1 MPLPTLPAKPVP
13 RDCESPGLELPID
26 HFQLLGVRPATD
38 AQTVL
43 HTLQQRLDRPPEQ
56 GFTAA
61 ALEARAVLLRDS
73 ADLLSDP
80 VRRQAYEAELM
91 ALDTEG
97 GALTPGLDVP
107 HSREIGALLLLLEAG
122 QAIEAFDAARRCL
135 QPPQAPALGS
145 HREADLTLL
154 AGEACRLGAREL
166 QGRRLFER
174 AAQLLQE
181 GITLMRRTGRQPEQ
195 QRQMERDLADLL
207 PFRVLDLLR
216 RDLSATEERAE
227 GLKLLEMLVERRGG
241 LEGDGDPALPR
252 KDFQDFFKQIRQYLT
267 VQEQVDLFSRWASGN
282 ATTTAGSVTAE
293 FLASLALTASG
304 FAQRKP
310 ERIAAAQLRLEAS
323 GQPGLQPF
331 LACQHLLLGRV
342 ATAEACFIQ
351 GAEPALRAWAAEQGS
366 EPLAQLC
373 AYCCDW
379 LRRDV
384 LAGYRDIEADPD
396 LEAYFADRDVQ
407 AYVEQLDRRQARAL
421 QSPSGVEAPAP
432 LTTSPA
438 LSKAPPVSTASALA
452 APAPLPPASVAE
464 DPMRWPDPLEP
475 TAGAATAPARPS
487 TSLRPRRAP
496 LGTAGWKAL
505 PSWGRL
511 TAAAV
516 LVGTFVAAGL
526 AGMMAL
532 RPLSPVTPGKQP
544 APGGGAAGPFT
555 APAGTP
561 AKNPT
566 AVNPPPARPAAALP
580 LTSAEPNAAQ
590 LRALLEAW
598 LQSKAAALDGK
609 NPATPPADLAQEKL
623 VRDLQDEQ
631 RRNRARG
638 VSREQVTAEI
648 QDFRINTLAPKR
660 IVAAV
665 EIRYSDT
672 ALDAQGKVIGHTPT
686 TKLRNFYVFGR
697 EGEVWKVAGFR
708 PRP

>member
-1 MPLPTLPAKPVP
+1 M
-13 RDCESPGLELPID
+13 ELPID

-282 ATTTAGSVTAE
+282 ATTTAGSATAE

-351 GAEPALRAWAAEQGS
+351 GAEPALRAWAAEQG
-366 EPLAQLC
+366 ERAAGPALRLLLRLAAARRASRLPRHRSRPRPGGL
-373 AYCCDW
+373 
-379 LRRDV
+379 LRRPRC
-384 LAGYRDIEADPD
+384 AGLR
-396 LEAYFADRDVQ
+396 
-407 AYVEQLDRRQARAL
+407 
-421 QSPSGVEAPAP
+421 
-432 LTTSPA
+432 
-438 LSKAPPVSTASALA
+438 
-452 APAPLPPASVAE
+452 
-464 DPMRWPDPLEP
+464 
-475 TAGAATAPARPS
+475 GAAR
-487 TSLRPRRAP
+487 
-496 LGTAGWKAL
+496 
-505 PSWGRL
+505 
-511 TAAAV
+511 
-516 LVGTFVAAGL
+516 
-526 AGMMAL
+526 
-532 RPLSPVTPGKQP
+532 P
-544 APGGGAAGPFT
+544 APGPR
-555 APAGTP
+555 
-561 AKNPT
+561 
-566 AVNPPPARPAAALP
+566 V
-580 LTSAEPNAAQ
+580 AEPIRRRSACAAHHVSCPLHSSASQ
-590 LRALLEAW
+590 HGFCPCGSGAPTPCLR
-598 LQSKAAALDGK
+598 
-609 NPATPPADLAQEKL
+609 
-623 VRDLQDEQ
+623 R
-631 RRNRARG
+631 
-638 VSREQVTAEI
+638 
-648 QDFRINTLAPKR
+648 
-660 IVAAV
+660 
-665 EIRYSDT
+665 
-672 ALDAQGKVIGHTPT
+672 
-686 TKLRNFYVFGR
+686 
-697 EGEVWKVAGFR
+697 
-708 PRP
+708 

>member
-1 MPLPTLPAKPVP
+1 MP

-73 ADLLSDP
+73 ADVLSDP
-80 VRRQAYEAELM
+80 ERRQAYEAELM
-91 ALDTEG
+91 ALDTED

-107 HSREIGALLLLLEAG
+107 PSREMGALLLLWEAG
-122 QAIEAFDAARRCL
+122 QAIDAFDAARRCL

-154 AGEACRLGAREL
+154 AGEACRMGAREL
-166 QGRRLFER
+166 QGRRQFER

-195 QRQMERDLADLL
+195 QRQMEHDLADLL

-216 RDLSATEERAE
+216 RDLSATDERAE

-241 LEGDGDPALPR
+241 LEGDGDPALPS
-252 KDFQDFFKQIRQYLT
+252 KDFQAFFKQIRHYLT
-267 VQEQVDLFSRWASGN
+267 VQEQVDLFSRWASGS
-282 ATTTAGSVTAE
+282 AGSATAE
-293 FLASLALTASG
+293 FLACLALTASG

-342 ATAEACFIQ
+342 ATAEACFSQ
-351 GAEPALRAWAAEQGS
+351 GADPALRAWAAEQGS

-384 LAGYRDIEADPD
+384 LAGYRDIETEPD

-407 AYVEQLDRRQARAL
+407 AYVEQLDRRQAREL
-421 QSPSGVEAPAP
+421 QSQGHAGAEAVPAAPFTSAPAFAAP
-432 LTTSPA
+432 PA
-438 LSKAPPVSTASALA
+438 LGTTAA
-452 APAPLPPASVAE
+452 AE
-464 DPMRWPDPLEP
+464 DPMHWPDSLEP
-475 TAGAATAPARPS
+475 AAAPASPPRDSTDPFGPS
-487 TSLRPRRAP
+487 TTTPPQPSTGPRSRRTP
-496 LGTAGWKAL
+496 LGAAGWKAL
-505 PSWGRL
+505 PAWGRMA
-511 TAAAV
+511 AAAV
-516 LVGTFVAAGL
+516 LVSAFVAAGL

-532 RPLSPVTPGKQP
+532 RPWSPASPDKPPKPAEGATGTSTPP
-544 APGGGAAGPFT
+544 AD
-555 APAGTP
+555 TP
-561 AKNPT
+561 AKRPP
-566 AVNPPPARPAAALP
+566 AAKPPPVRAAGAVP
-580 LTSAEPNAAQ
+580 LTSAEPDETQ

-598 LQSKAAALDGK
+598 LQTKAAALDGRT
-609 NPATPPADLAQEKL
+609 PATPPADLARERL
-623 VRDLQDEQ
+623 VRDLAAEQ

-638 VSREQVTAEI
+638 VSREQVTTEI
-648 QDFRINTLAPKR
+648 QGFRIDTRTPRR
-660 IVAAV
+660 IAAAV
-665 EIRYSDT
+665 DLRYSDT
-672 ALDAQGKVIGHTPT
+672 ALDAQGKVVGRTPAAN
-686 TKLRNFYVFGR
+686 LRNLYIFGR
-697 EGEVWKVAGFR
+697 DGEVWKVVGFR
-708 PRP
+708 PLS

>member
-1 MPLPTLPAKPVP
+1 MP

-61 ALEARAVLLRDS
+61 ALEARAVLLRES
-73 ADLLSDP
+73 ADVLSDP
-80 VRRQAYEAELM
+80 ERRQAYEAELM
-91 ALDTEG
+91 ALDTED

-107 HSREIGALLLLLEAG
+107 PSREMGALLLLWEAG
-122 QAIEAFDAARRCL
+122 LAIDAFDAARRCL

-154 AGEACRLGAREL
+154 AGEACRMGAREL
-166 QGRRLFER
+166 QGRRQFER

-195 QRQMERDLADLL
+195 QRQMEHDLADLL

-216 RDLSATEERAE
+216 RDLSATDERAE
-227 GLKLLEMLVERRGG
+227 GLNLLEMLVERRGG

-252 KDFQDFFKQIRQYLT
+252 KDFQDFFKQIRHYLT

-282 ATTTAGSVTAE
+282 ATTPGSATAE
-293 FLASLALTASG
+293 FLACLALTASG

-342 ATAEACFIQ
+342 ATAEACFSQ
-351 GAEPALRAWAAEQGS
+351 GADPALRAWAAEHGS

-384 LAGYRDIEADPD
+384 LAGYRDIEIDPD

-407 AYVEQLDRRQARAL
+407 AYVEQLDRRQNREL
-421 QSPSGVEAPAP
+421 QGRSHAGTEAMSAAP
-432 LTTSPA
+432 LTT
-438 LSKAPPVSTASALA
+438 APVLDSLASRGTA
-452 APAPLPPASVAE
+452 ASSE

-475 TAGAATAPARPS
+475 AADPASPPLESSDPFRTATTTPARS
-487 TSLRPRRAP
+487 TAAPRPRRAP
-496 LGTAGWKAL
+496 LGAAGWKAL
-505 PSWGRL
+505 PGWGRMA
-511 TAAAV
+511 AAAV
-516 LVGTFVAAGL
+516 LVSAFVAAGL

-532 RPLSPVTPGKQP
+532 RPLSPASPDKQP
-544 APGGGAAGPFT
+544 KPGVGATSTSPPPADTPAKSPPAAKPQPALAAGP
-555 APAGTP
+555 
-561 AKNPT
+561 
-566 AVNPPPARPAAALP
+566 VP
-580 LTSAEPNAAQ
+580 LTSAEPDESQ

-598 LQSKAAALDGK
+598 LQTKAAALDGRT
-609 NPATPPADLAQEKL
+609 PAIPPADLARERL
-623 VRDLQDEQ
+623 VRELAAEL

-638 VSREQVTAEI
+638 VSREQVTTEI
-648 QDFRINTLAPKR
+648 QGLRIDTRTPRR
-660 IVAAV
+660 IAAAV
-665 EIRYSDT
+665 DLRYSDR
-672 ALDAQGKVIGHTPT
+672 ALDAQGKVVDRTPAT
-686 TKLRNFYVFGR
+686 NFRNLYIFGR
-697 EGEVWKVAGFR
+697 EGEVWKVVGFR
-708 PRP
+708 PLS

>member
-1 MPLPTLPAKPVP
+1 M
-13 RDCESPGLELPID
+13 ELPID

-61 ALEARAVLLRDS
+61 ALEARALLLRES

-80 VRRQAYEAELM
+80 ERRQAYEAELM
-91 ALDTEG
+91 ALDTEDG
-97 GALTPGLDVP
+97 TLTPGLDVP
-107 HSREIGALLLLLEAG
+107 PSREIGALLLLMEAG

-166 QGRRLFER
+166 QGRRQFER

-195 QRQMERDLADLL
+195 QRQMEHDLADLL

-216 RDLSATEERAE
+216 RDLSATDERAE

-282 ATTTAGSVTAE
+282 ATTAGSATAE

-351 GAEPALRAWAAEQGS
+351 GADPALRAWAAEQGS

-421 QSPSGVEAPAP
+421 QSQSGIEAPAP
-432 LTTSPA
+432 LSTAPA
-438 LSKAPPVSTASALA
+438 LATTPPLSTAPGLA
-452 APAPLPPASVAE
+452 ASPPLTPADAAE
-464 DPMRWPDPLEP
+464 DPMRWPDALEP
-475 TAGAATAPARPS
+475 AAGAATPPLDPTDPFGTTATAPAQPS
-487 TSLRPRRAP
+487 ASDRARRGPR
-496 LGTAGWKAL
+496 GTAGWKAL
-505 PSWGRL
+505 PTWGRL
-511 TAAAV
+511 AAAAV
-516 LVGTFVAAGL
+516 LVGAFVATGL

-532 RPLSPVTPGKQP
+532 RPLSPVTPGERP
-544 APGGGAAGPFT
+544 APGEGAAGTPT

-561 AKNPT
+561 AKSPT
-566 AVNPPPARPAAALP
+566 AVNPPPTPTPARPAATVP

-598 LQSKAAALDGK
+598 LQTKAATLAG
-609 NPATPPADLAQEKL
+609 NTPATPPADLAGERQ
-623 VRDLQDEQ
+623 VRELTAQQ
-631 RRNRARG
+631 RDNRARG

-648 QDFRINTLAPKR
+648 QDFRINTRTPKR

-672 ALDAQGKVIGHTPT
+672 ALDAQGKVIGRTPT
-686 TKLRNFYVFGR
+686 TNLRNLYVFGR